1 MSKKKVNLAE
11 VIKDNEA
18 QQQVADT
25 EATTMESVPSDTKR
39 GKNVAPSRRG
49 KKNISG
55 YFAPEVHRQL
65 RVIAAE
71 EDKNLQEILGDA
83 LNALFERRGKPPIA

>member
-1 MSKKKVNLAE
+1 MSKNSKVNLAE
-11 VIKDNEA
+11 VFKENEA
-18 QQQVADT
+18 QQQDT
-25 EATTMESVPSDTKR
+25 NTPEIVESAPV
-39 GKNVAPSRRG
+39 NENIAPSRRG

-71 EDKNLQEILGDA
+71 EDKNLQEVLGDA
-83 LNALFERRGKPPIA
+83 LNALFDQKGKPTIA

>member
-1 MSKKKVNLAE
+1 MSKNKKVDLAQVFKE
-11 VIKDNEA
+11 NEE
-18 QQQVADT
+18 QQQATNTSEAVESAPAT
-25 EATTMESVPSDTKR
+25 EKM
-39 GKNVAPSRRG
+39 APSRIG

-71 EDKNLQEILGDA
+71 EDKNLQDVLGDA
-83 LNALFERRGKPPIA
+83 INALFEQKGKPPIAKNG

>member
-1 MSKKKVNLAE
+1 MANKKVNLAE
-11 VIKDNEA
+11 VMKNNES
-18 QQQVADT
+18 QQEDSVVAMPVN
-25 EATTMESVPSDTKR
+25 EK
-39 GKNVAPSRRG
+39 VAPSRRG

-55 YFAPEVHRQL
+55 YFPPEVHRQL

-83 LNALFERRGKPPIA
+83 LNVFFERKGKPPIA

>member
-1 MSKKKVNLAE
+1 MANKKVNVAE
-11 VIKDNEA
+11 VMKNNES
-18 QQQVADT
+18 QQEDSVVA
-25 EATTMESVPSDTKR
+25 MSV
-39 GKNVAPSRRG
+39 NENIAPSRRG

-55 YFAPEVHRQL
+55 YFPPEVHRQL

-83 LNALFERRGKPPIA
+83 LNAFFEQKGKPPIA

>member
-18 QQQVADT
+18 QQQVEGT
-25 EATTMESVPSDTKR
+25 ATATMESASSGPTPAE
-39 GKNVAPSRRG
+39 NIAPSRRG

-55 YFAPEVHRQL
+55 YFSPEVHRQL

>member
-1 MSKKKVNLAE
+1 MSQNKKVNLAKVFKE
-11 VIKDNEA
+11 NEEHEETSTSETA
-18 QQQVADT
+18 
-25 EATTMESVPSDTKR
+25 ESTSI
-39 GKNVAPSRRG
+39 NENIAPSRRG

-71 EDKNLQEILGDA
+71 EDKNLQEVLGDA
-83 LNALFERRGKPPIA
+83 LNTFFERKGKPPIA

>member
-1 MSKKKVNLAE
+1 MATKKVNLAE

-18 QQQVADT
+18 QQQGADT
-25 EATTMESVPSDTKR
+25 DTNTTESAPANTIS
-39 GKNVAPSRRG
+39 GENIAPSRRG

-55 YFAPEVHRQL
+55 YFPPEVHRQL

-71 EDKNLQEILGDA
+71 EDKNLQQILGDA

>member
-1 MSKKKVNLAE
+1 MSQNKKVNLAKVFKE
-11 VIKDNEA
+11 NEEHEETSTSETA
-18 QQQVADT
+18 
-25 EATTMESVPSDTKR
+25 ESTPA
-39 GKNVAPSRRG
+39 NENIAPSRRG

-71 EDKNLQEILGDA
+71 EDKNLQEVLGM
-83 LNALFERRGKPPIA
+83 L

>member
-1 MSKKKVNLAE
+1 MPDKEKVNLAE
-11 VIKDNEA
+11 VLKQNNPAHQE
-18 QQQVADT
+18 QHTPKEGVVEPQQVNEKIA
-25 EATTMESVPSDTKR
+25 A
-39 GKNVAPSRRG
+39 SRRG

-65 RVIAAE
+65 RIIAAE

-83 LNALFERRGKPPIA
+83 LNVFFQRKGRPPVA

>member
-1 MSKKKVNLAE
+1 MSKDKKVNLAQVFKE
-11 VIKDNEA
+11 NEE
-18 QQQVADT
+18 QQQETDT
-25 EATTMESVPSDTKR
+25 PETVES
-39 GKNVAPSRRG
+39 APANQKIAASRIG

-71 EDKNLQEILGDA
+71 EDKNLQDVLGDA
-83 LNALFERRGKPPIA
+83 LNALFQQKGKPPIAKNG

>member
-1 MSKKKVNLAE
+1 MATKKVNLAE

-25 EATTMESVPSDTKR
+25 TITTEAPSSTTISGEK
-39 GKNVAPSRRG
+39 VAPSRRG

-55 YFAPEVHRQL
+55 YFPPEVHRQL

-71 EDKNLQEILGDA
+71 EDKNLQQILGDA

>member
-1 MSKKKVNLAE
+1 MSKNSKVNLAE
-11 VIKDNEA
+11 VFKENEA
-18 QQQVADT
+18 QQQETNTPA
-25 EATTMESVPSDTKR
+25 
-39 GKNVAPSRRG
+39 NVETAKVNENIAPSRRG

-71 EDKNLQEILGDA
+71 EDKNLQDVLGDA
-83 LNALFERRGKPPIA
+83 INALFQQKGKPPIAKNGQ

>member
-1 MSKKKVNLAE
+1 MSKKKVNLAD

-25 EATTMESVPSDTKR
+25 VTTTIESVSNDTTY
-39 GKNVAPSRRG
+39 GENVAPSRRG

-55 YFAPEVHRQL
+55 YFSPEVHRQL

-71 EDKNLQEILGDA
+71 EDKNLQQILGDA
-83 LNALFERRGKPPIA
+83 LNELFERRGKPPIA

>member
-1 MSKKKVNLAE
+1 MGQTKKVNLAKVLKENETQQE
-11 VIKDNEA
+11 VNIPEVVTSNPVNE
-18 QQQVADT
+18 
-25 EATTMESVPSDTKR
+25 
-39 GKNVAPSRRG
+39 NIAPSRRG

-83 LNALFERRGKPPIA
+83 LNALFELKGKPPIA

>member
-1 MSKKKVNLAE
+1 MSKNSKVNLAQVFKE
-11 VIKDNEA
+11 NEA
-18 QQQVADT
+18 QQQETNTSANV
-25 EATTMESVPSDTKR
+25 ETTQVNE
-39 GKNVAPSRRG
+39 NIAPSRRG

-71 EDKNLQEILGDA
+71 EDKNLQDVLGDA
-83 LNALFERRGKPPIA
+83 INALFQQKGKPPIAKKG

>member
-1 MSKKKVNLAE
+1 MANKKVNLAE
-11 VIKDNEA
+11 VMKNNES
-18 QQQVADT
+18 QQGDSVVAMPVNEKVT
-25 EATTMESVPSDTKR
+25 
-39 GKNVAPSRRG
+39 PSRRG

-55 YFAPEVHRQL
+55 YFPPEVHRQL

-83 LNALFERRGKPPIA
+83 LNAFFERKGKPPIA

>member
-1 MSKKKVNLAE
+1 MSKKKVNLAD
-11 VIKDNEA
+11 VIKDNEV
-18 QQQVADT
+18 QHQGEDT
-25 EATTMESVPSDTKR
+25 STTTMEPVSAGTTH
-39 GKNVAPSRRG
+39 GENVAPSRRG

-55 YFAPEVHRQL
+55 YFSPEVHRQL

>member
-1 MSKKKVNLAE
+1 MANKKVNLAE
-11 VIKDNEA
+11 AIKDNET
-18 QQQVADT
+18 QQQNTVVA
-25 EATTMESVPSDTKR
+25 MSVND
-39 GKNVAPSRRG
+39 NIAPSRRG

-55 YFAPEVHRQL
+55 YFPPEVHRQL

-83 LNALFERRGKPPIA
+83 LNAFFERKGKPPIA

>member
-1 MSKKKVNLAE
+1 MSGNKKVNLAKVFKE
-11 VIKDNEA
+11 NEEHEE
-18 QQQVADT
+18 T
-25 EATTMESVPSDTKR
+25 STSEAAESTSVNEKI
-39 GKNVAPSRRG
+39 APSRRG

-71 EDKNLQEILGDA
+71 EDKNLQEVLGDA
-83 LNALFERRGKPPIA
+83 LNTFFERKGKPPIA

>member
-1 MSKKKVNLAE
+1 MSKNKVNLAQVFKE
-11 VIKDNEA
+11 NEE
-18 QQQVADT
+18 QQDT
-25 EATTMESVPSDTKR
+25 NASEAVESAPTNEKI
-39 GKNVAPSRRG
+39 APSRRG

-71 EDKNLQEILGDA
+71 EEKNMQEVLGDA
-83 LNALFERRGKPPIA
+83 LNALFDQKGKPTIA

>member
-1 MSKKKVNLAE
+1 MANKKVNLAE
-11 VIKDNEA
+11 VMQNNES
-18 QQQVADT
+18 QQEDSVVA
-25 EATTMESVPSDTKR
+25 MSVNE
-39 GKNVAPSRRG
+39 NVAPSRRG

-55 YFAPEVHRQL
+55 YFPPEVHRQL

-83 LNALFERRGKPPIA
+83 LNAFFERKGKPPIA

>member
-1 MSKKKVNLAE
+1 MSQNKKVDLAQVFKE
-11 VIKDNEA
+11 NEE
-18 QQQVADT
+18 QQKTHTSETV
-25 EATTMESVPSDTKR
+25 ESAPANEKI
-39 GKNVAPSRRG
+39 APSRRG

-71 EDKNLQEILGDA
+71 EDKNLQDVLGDA
-83 LNALFERRGKPPIA
+83 LNALFEQKGKPPIAKNGQ

>member
-1 MSKKKVNLAE
+1 MPDKEKVNLAE
-11 VIKDNEA
+11 VLKQKTPEHQELNTPKEAPVESQSVNEKIA
-18 QQQVADT
+18 A
-25 EATTMESVPSDTKR
+25 
-39 GKNVAPSRRG
+39 SRRG

-65 RVIAAE
+65 RIIAAE

-83 LNALFERRGKPPIA
+83 LNAFFVNKGKPPIA

>member
-1 MSKKKVNLAE
+1 MSQNKKVDLAKVFKE
-11 VIKDNEA
+11 NEGH
-18 QQQVADT
+18 QNTNTTNPT
-25 EATTMESVPSDTKR
+25 EPIPVNE
-39 GKNVAPSRRG
+39 NIAPSRRG

-71 EDKNLQEILGDA
+71 EDKNLQEVLGDA
-83 LNALFERRGKPPIA
+83 LNTFFERKGKPPIA

>member
-1 MSKKKVNLAE
+1 MPDKEKVNLAE
-11 VIKDNEA
+11 VLKQNT
-18 QQQVADT
+18 T
-25 EATTMESVPSDTKR
+25 EPHPSETSKAAPATSQPVREKL
-39 GKNVAPSRRG
+39 AASRRG

-65 RVIAAE
+65 RIIAAE

-83 LNALFERRGKPPIA
+83 LNAFFKHKGKPPIA

>member
-1 MSKKKVNLAE
+1 MSQNKKVNLAKVFKE
-11 VIKDNEA
+11 NET
-18 QQQVADT
+18 QPQETDT
-25 EATTMESVPSDTKR
+25 PESVESAPA
-39 GKNVAPSRRG
+39 NENIAPSRLG

-71 EDKNLQEILGDA
+71 EDKNLQDVLGDA
-83 LNALFERRGKPPIA
+83 LNALFERKGKPPIA

>member
-1 MSKKKVNLAE
+1 MSKNKKVNLAQVFKE
-11 VIKDNEA
+11 NEE
-18 QQQVADT
+18 QQQDT
-25 EATTMESVPSDTKR
+25 NAPEAVESASVNEKI
-39 GKNVAPSRRG
+39 APSRRG

-71 EDKNLQEILGDA
+71 EDKNLQEVLGDA
-83 LNALFERRGKPPIA
+83 LNALFDQKGKPTIA

>member
-1 MSKKKVNLAE
+1 MPKKKVNLE
-11 VIKDNEA
+11 DVIKDNEA

-25 EATTMESVPSDTKR
+25 ATTTVEPRSNDTQHGEK
-39 GKNVAPSRRG
+39 VAPSRRG

-55 YFAPEVHRQL
+55 YFSPEVHRQL

-83 LNALFERRGKPPIA
+83 LNELFERRGKPPIA

>member
-1 MSKKKVNLAE
+1 MSKNKVNLAE
-11 VIKDNEA
+11 VFKENEE
-18 QQQVADT
+18 QQQDT
-25 EATTMESVPSDTKR
+25 NASEAVESAPAN
-39 GKNVAPSRRG
+39 GKIAPSRRG

-71 EDKNLQEILGDA
+71 EDKNMQEVLGDA
-83 LNALFERRGKPPIA
+83 LNALFDQKGKPTIA

>member
-1 MSKKKVNLAE
+1 MANKKVNLAE
-11 VIKDNEA
+11 VMKGNET
-18 QQQVADT
+18 QQQ
-25 EATTMESVPSDTKR
+25 ESVVAMSVNE
-39 GKNVAPSRRG
+39 NVAPSRRG

-83 LNALFERRGKPPIA
+83 LNAFFERKGKPPIA